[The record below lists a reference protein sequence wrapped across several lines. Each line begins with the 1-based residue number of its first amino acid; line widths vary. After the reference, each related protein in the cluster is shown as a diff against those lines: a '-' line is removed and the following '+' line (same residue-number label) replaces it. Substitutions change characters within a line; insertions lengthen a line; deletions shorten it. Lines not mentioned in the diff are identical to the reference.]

1 MDTGG
6 ESDGAVICRP
16 TKYKKEYAKQAEKL
30 CLLGATDTDLAD
42 FFGVSVRTVERWRA
56 EHDDFCRAVKA
67 AKNEADDR
75 VERSLYQ
82 RAVGYETDAVKIF
95 MPAGA
100 EKPVYAPYRERVAP
114 DTAAAIFWL
123 KNRRKDQWR
132 DRIENEHTHRVTLSQ
147 EFEQFIR
154 RLNGQHEAPMIEAAV
169 VEAAE

>member
-1 MDTGG
+1 MDAG
-6 ESDGAVICRP
+6 DDNDVAVMGRP

-56 EHDDFCRAVKA
+56 EHADFCRSVKA

-95 MPAGA
+95 MPAGS
-100 EKPVYAPYRERVAP
+100 EKPVYAAYRERVAP

-132 DRIENEHTHRVTLSQ
+132 DRIENEHLHTVTLSQ
-147 EFEQFIR
+147 EFETFIR
-154 RLNGQHEAPMIEAAV
+154 RLNGQHEAPMIEATA